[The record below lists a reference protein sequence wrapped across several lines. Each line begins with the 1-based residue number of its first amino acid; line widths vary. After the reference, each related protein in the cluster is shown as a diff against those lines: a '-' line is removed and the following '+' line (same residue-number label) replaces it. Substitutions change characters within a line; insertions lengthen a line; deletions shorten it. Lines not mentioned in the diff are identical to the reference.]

1 MPKCKNC
8 GRDVKPEDS
17 YCEYCGAS
25 VPPSSVPFTSAPDG
39 KKKKA
44 KSGSGNNK
52 LIYHLIAYFIVVTIV
67 NSILTFIVTSGF
79 ALPAHLL
86 LGTFFSFYFL
96 CMIVIGIIWLAV
108 YFGGAEGAEAMGYV
122 CGVVI
127 AIAIAVP
134 FYLITVF
141 STVASEIGSRITQAV
156 NDALSEAFED
166 VEVPGFEPFLLISVF
181 ALASIIVI
189 YRYHLMTRKK

>member
-1 MPKCKNC
+1 M
-8 GRDVKPEDS
+8 
-17 YCEYCGAS
+17 
-25 VPPSSVPFTSAPDG
+25 
-39 KKKKA
+39 
-44 KSGSGNNK
+44 
-52 LIYHLIAYFIVVTIV
+52 
-67 NSILTFIVTSGF
+67 VTSGF
-79 ALPAHLL
+79 ALPAHLI

-141 STVASEIGSRITQAV
+141 STVASEIGSRISQAV

-166 VEVPGFEPFLLISVF
+166 VEVPGFEPFLFISVF
-181 ALASIIVI
+181 TLASIIVI
-189 YRYHLMTRKK
+189 HRYHLMTRKK